1 MAVVGLGL
9 ATVGPVPARAD
20 TSTGSTTANVSV
32 TGSITLSD
40 LTGSFTLTGD
50 PGTTATLNGAV
61 TMTVTT
67 NNPAGYQVTVQA
79 TTPTLTGSAGNS
91 DTIPIGNLYVRE
103 TGSGPLFFQMSDTT
117 AVNVHT
123 QHTPSA
129 PGGDNLS
136 NDYMVNIP
144 AVQPD
149 TYRTTLDYIAAT
161 L

>member
-1 MAVVGLGL
+1 
-9 ATVGPVPARAD
+9 VPARAD
-20 TSTGSTTANVSV
+20 SSTGTTTANVSV
-32 TGSITLSD
+32 TGSITLSN

-50 PGTTATLNGAV
+50 PGTTATLTGAV

-67 NNPAGYQVTVQA
+67 NNPAGYQVTVQS
-79 TTPTLTGSAGNS
+79 TTPTLTGSAGNPDS
-91 DTIPIGNLYVRE
+91 IPIGNLYVRE
-103 TGSGPLFFQMSDTT
+103 TGSGPLFYQMSDTT
-117 AVNVHT
+117 PVNVHT

-149 TYRTTLDYIAAT
+149 TYRTTLNYIAST

>member
-1 MAVVGLGL
+1 MSLGI
-9 ATVGPVPARAD
+9 ASAGPVAPARAD
-20 TSTGSTTANVSV
+20 TSSGNTTANVSV
-32 TGSITLSD
+32 TGSITLSN
-40 LTGSFTLTGD
+40 LTGSFTLSGD

-79 TTPTLTGSAGNS
+79 TTPTMTGSAGNS
-91 DTIPIGNLYVRE
+91 DSIPIGNLYVHE
-103 TGSGPLFFQMSDTT
+103 TGDPLFYQMSNTT
-117 AVNVHT
+117 PVTVHT

-144 AVQPD
+144 VVQPD
-149 TYRTTLDYIAAT
+149 TYRTTLNYIAAT

>member
-1 MAVVGLGL
+1 M
-9 ATVGPVPARAD
+9 
-20 TSTGSTTANVSV
+20 
-32 TGSITLSD
+32 TLSD

-50 PGTTATLNGAV
+50 PGTTVTLNGAV

-79 TTPTLTGSAGNS
+79 TTPTLTGSAGNPDS
-91 DTIPIGNLYVRE
+91 IPIGNLYVRE
-103 TGSGPLFFQMSDTT
+103 TGSGPLFYQMSNTT
-117 AVNVHT
+117 PVTVHT

-144 AVQPD
+144 VVQPD